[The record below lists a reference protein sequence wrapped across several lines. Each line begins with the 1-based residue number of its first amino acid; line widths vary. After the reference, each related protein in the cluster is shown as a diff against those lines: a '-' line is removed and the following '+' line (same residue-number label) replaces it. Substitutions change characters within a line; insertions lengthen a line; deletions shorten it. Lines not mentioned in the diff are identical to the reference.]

1 MKQKVGIKSIK
12 AKQKSLATPIDLPSL
27 NSWSRAAKP
36 LFSRV
41 LRLFPYLNCIFLFD
55 RSMMD
60 SGVLVAGVVCK
71 TAIGRGI
78 SENAS
83 QFVSNFKVGVGI

>member
-1 MKQKVGIKSIK
+1 MKSYEKSIK
-12 AKQKSLATPIDLPSL
+12 ILNINLKFRSL
-27 NSWSRAAKP
+27 NSWSRAAKL

-41 LRLFPYLNCIFLFD
+41 LRLFPYFNCIFLFD